1 MHYVSQ
7 SSPFYWQ
14 GVVQLPGVNNVDG
27 FKALEEQS
35 PRTTIQ
41 VLTTNSSHCLHVPP
55 THYKLSQY
63 TLQTW
68 SHLRSTYWHTA
79 KLILIPKPEQLPLP
93 PPPKL
98 WKTSA
103 GADHA
108 LYSRRHQVISRI
120 SLNRHLHSQP
130 QYMRH
135 TTYANNFWHQWA
147 TTWVVGVVRLV
158 STVDSKTERLR
169 IVLTGSNT

>member
-14 GVVQLPGVNNVDG
+14 GVVQFPGVNNVDG

-93 PPPKL
+93 PLPSYGRQVLVQIMHSTAEDIQLHVYPVFL
-98 WKTSA
+98 WIDACIHSHSICVTQ
-103 GADHA
+103 
-108 LYSRRHQVISRI
+108 RMQIISDI
-120 SLNRHLHSQP
+120 SGLPL
-130 QYMRH
+130 
-135 TTYANNFWHQWA
+135 
-147 TTWVVGVVRLV
+147 G
-158 STVDSKTERLR
+158 
-169 IVLTGSNT
+169 